1 MAGLV
6 LHLGKQY
13 GFALERGRAGDPVAL
28 GQHADDFR
36 MSMLR
41 NLAHQG
47 LAIGLGHPVFGL
59 DAYAFI
65 DAFLKKPFSR
75 SEEHTS
81 DLQSLI
87 RISYAVFCLQKK
99 KKI

>member
-59 DAYAFI
+59 DAYA
-65 DAFLKKPFSR
+65 R

-81 DLQSLI
+81 ELQSLM
-87 RISYAVFCLQKK
+87 RISYAVFCLKK
-99 KKI
+99 KKYNKKSMSNTANN